1 MCADND
7 ETIRQKAV
15 TLIQKLRINEMAQ
28 EMDSGSEESDHEF
41 VDEDLI
47 LYTDDETDEDE
58 NEDIN
63 NIQLD
68 RSIREVRVPKL
79 RFQARSYHNMIDWK
93 KELKSEPPFIS
104 RLSDD
109 ELIKILDSPLQVPK
123 WKNNTQ
129 AVQRGINLG
138 TEACTAVNGQAGRD
152 GFIRQRMHSR
162 KLMAKF
168 NSKKDYNMILNI

>member
-1 MCADND
+1 MAKKAVQRNAFFAHSDQLLLAMCADND

-47 LYTDDETDEDE
+47 LYTDDDTDEDE

-68 RSIREVRVPKL
+68 RSIREVHVPKL

-93 KELKSEPPFIS
+93 KELKSEPHFIS

-109 ELIKILDSPLQVPK
+109 ELINILIPLCKSQSGKI
-123 WKNNTQ
+123 T
-129 AVQRGINLG
+129 
-138 TEACTAVNGQAGRD
+138 
-152 GFIRQRMHSR
+152 H
-162 KLMAKF
+162 KL
-168 NSKKDYNMILNI
+168 

>member
-1 MCADND
+1 MWFHIKIHPSIIEGPLNTFRRLQLLKNLNAEEKKVAKKAVQRNAFFAHSDQLLLAMCADND

-68 RSIREVRVPKL
+68 
-79 RFQARSYHNMIDWK
+79 
-93 KELKSEPPFIS
+93 
-104 RLSDD
+104 
-109 ELIKILDSPLQVPK
+109 
-123 WKNNTQ
+123 
-129 AVQRGINLG
+129 
-138 TEACTAVNGQAGRD
+138 
-152 GFIRQRMHSR
+152 
-162 KLMAKF
+162 
-168 NSKKDYNMILNI
+168 

>member
-1 MCADND
+1 MCADID

-15 TLIQKLRINEMAQ
+15 TLIQKLRINEIAQ
-28 EMDSGSEESDHEF
+28 EMDSEEESDHEY

-47 LYTDDETDEDE
+47 LYTDDELDEDE
-58 NEDIN
+58 NEDID
-63 NIQLD
+63 NIPFD
-68 RSIREVRVPKL
+68 RSICEVHDPKL

-93 KELKSEPPFIS
+93 KELQSEPPFIA
-104 RLSDD
+104 RLSDN

-129 AVQRGINLG
+129 AVERGIKLV
-138 TEACTAVNGQAGRD
+138 TETCTAVTGQVERD

-168 NSKKDYNMILNI
+168 NSKKDYNMKLND